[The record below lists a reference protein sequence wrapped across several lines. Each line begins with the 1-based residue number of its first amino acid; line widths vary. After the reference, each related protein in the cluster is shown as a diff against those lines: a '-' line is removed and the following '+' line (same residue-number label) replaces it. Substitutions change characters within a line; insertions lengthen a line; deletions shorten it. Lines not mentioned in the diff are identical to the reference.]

1 MMTSTYIILWKSTH
15 LTIPANSTEIII
27 VTQITWVVIKLKL
40 KLYMDRLARR
50 GKKWN
55 EFKLFWIK
63 LIFSSL
69 SYHKQI
75 TRDLPW
81 NSITHTTIYP
91 KLGCGWHG
99 IMLLLLLAL
108 IHPILRIVKLFRTT
122 SSLSVHRGPS
132 FVHPQLTTMFY
143 CKLLLLFSFSA
154 LTQLY
159 FSTNI
164 IVSWSSKT
172 QETTKNI
179 LVLSVM
185 YPCFWIASFAG
196 TLPDCETIRVAM
208 KKEKRVGRKWNFC
221 QSCTKT
227 SNM

>member
-1 MMTSTYIILWKSTH
+1 
-15 LTIPANSTEIII
+15 
-27 VTQITWVVIKLKL
+27 
-40 KLYMDRLARR
+40 
-50 GKKWN
+50 
-55 EFKLFWIK
+55 
-63 LIFSSL
+63 
-69 SYHKQI
+69 
-75 TRDLPW
+75 
-81 NSITHTTIYP
+81 
-91 KLGCGWHG
+91 
-99 IMLLLLLAL
+99 MLLLLLAL

-122 SSLSVHRGPS
+122 SSLSVHRSPS

-208 KKEKRVGRKWNFC
+208 KNRKREWGGSETFVKVVQRRATCSFDTEIIVVSHLKKENKPFFFYSSSRPV
-221 QSCTKT
+221 T
-227 SNM
+227 SHSHPHPHN